1 MTGFS
6 FFSSSSSFVANEEIS
21 DKRSGHERKME
32 IPLFDVRDMSPDGP
46 VPIGTISLTH
56 STVFF
61 LAAGHSDILVA
72 ATRPSRHGQ

>member
-1 MTGFS
+1 
-6 FFSSSSSFVANEEIS
+6 
-21 DKRSGHERKME
+21 ME